1 MSRAV
6 LSQVWNKVLK
16 KNINMEL
23 VVTGDRWKR
32 LVDSIQE
39 EYKNKACDYNKK
51 TFEEGKAFN
60 KRPWPR

>member
-39 EYKNKACDYNKK
+39 EYKNKAYDYNKK